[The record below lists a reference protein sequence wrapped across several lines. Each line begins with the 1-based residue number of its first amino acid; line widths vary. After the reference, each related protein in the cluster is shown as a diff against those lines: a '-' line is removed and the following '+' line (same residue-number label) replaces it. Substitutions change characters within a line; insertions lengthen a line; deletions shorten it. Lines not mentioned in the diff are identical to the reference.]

1 MATQFRSAVSRG
13 FWLGAGLSTAVDFA
27 IVFLLSLFFDLTMGQ
42 RLLFSAVIIAAFG
55 LFSFLYGL
63 LGVAKGF
70 VFFALHER
78 KSRVAGLM
86 DEFTRLRMPKPG
98 LLYVDA
104 SEYLT
109 EVAKSPNANTDSRFF
124 AATAL
129 GYLEALRTT
138 NQMYLSMTSAIALE
152 DAIKEYGRR
161 VGFVRPDGSAADA
174 DEEA

>member
-1 MATQFRSAVSRG
+1 
-13 FWLGAGLSTAVDFA
+13 
-27 IVFLLSLFFDLTMGQ
+27 
-42 RLLFSAVIIAAFG
+42 
-55 LFSFLYGL
+55 
-63 LGVAKGF
+63 
-70 VFFALHER
+70 
-78 KSRVAGLM
+78 M